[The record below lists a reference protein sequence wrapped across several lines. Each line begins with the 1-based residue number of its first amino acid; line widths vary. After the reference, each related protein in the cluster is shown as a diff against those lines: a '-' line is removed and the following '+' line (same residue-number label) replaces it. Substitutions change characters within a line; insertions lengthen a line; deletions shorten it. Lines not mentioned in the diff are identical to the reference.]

1 MNSPDQHTRGVSAL
15 TTAARLGNA
24 WICSRVLKR
33 KIPLFMSWNLTFKCN
48 LRCHYCDSPNLKVPE
63 LTTQEILDGIDAFY
77 RLGTRWVTF
86 SGGEPLMRK
95 DIGTLVN
102 HAKDR
107 GMQVFI
113 STNGTLLPRR
123 IDDIRRVDRIT
134 ISLDGGAAVHNK
146 VRGDNAWDQ
155 ARAAIELCHTEGIPV
170 ACTCVLSSENL
181 HTIDEVLELAE
192 RLQVN
197 IMFQPATQWLDSST
211 RANPLAPDTAAYRQA
226 IDRLNAR
233 KRAGGRISNS
243 FAGLRILRRY
253 PEPTPIR
260 SSAGWVHCTIEPDG
274 KLVAS
279 HFDAAGILE
288 TARDNDE
295 PPWKQFAAMRVPAV
309 ADQPWCGPV
318 LELDLVFG
326 LSPSAI
332 WNAMQVQR

>member
-1 MNSPDQHTRGVSAL
+1 MSTHFEHKRGVPAL
-15 TTAARLGNA
+15 TTAAHLGGA
-24 WICSRVLKR
+24 WIRSRILRR

-63 LTTQEILDGIDAFY
+63 LSTQEILDGIDAFY

-102 HAKDR
+102 HAKDK

-123 IDDIRRVDRIT
+123 LNDIRRVDRIT
-134 ISLDGGAAVHNK
+134 ISLDGGATVHNK
-146 VRGDNAWDQ
+146 VRGEKAWDQ
-155 ARAAIELCHTEGIPV
+155 AHAAIELCKAEDIPV

-181 HTIDEVLELAE
+181 HTVDEVLELAE
-192 RLQVN
+192 HLRVN
-197 IMFQPATQWLDSST
+197 VMFQPATVWLDSST
-211 RANPLAPDTAAYRQA
+211 KPNPLAPEAIAYRKAVDQL
-226 IDRLNAR
+226 IAR

-243 FAGLRILRRY
+243 LAGLRILRRY

-279 HFDAAGILE
+279 HVEATAILE
-288 TARDNDE
+288 AERDNDD
-295 PPWKQFAAMRVPAV
+295 PPWKQFAVMPVPTV
-309 ADQPWCGPV
+309 IDQPWCAPV
-318 LELDLVFG
+318 LELDLVFA
-326 LSPSAI
+326 LSPGAI
-332 WNAMQVQR
+332 LNALKVQR